1 MPLVSVVIPT
11 HNRPEYLREAI
22 QSALGQS
29 HRNLEVLVLDDAG
42 PAHNG
47 EVAASFRDE
56 RIRYIRHESNQG
68 IFANNLAGFR
78 LARGKYVADLNDD
91 DRWER
96 EFVET
101 LVASLEAA
109 PETVVAFCDHFIMD
123 GDGVID
129 MAATERNSRAWK
141 RDRLSAGLHRQWARI
156 GLLDQSVPMVMAALL
171 RREAIDWDGFPEA
184 VGSAY
189 DYWLTYLAWKSGGAA
204 CYIPERLTLY
214 RAHAGQQTM
223 TGRIA
228 NLKSRIACLEHFLRD
243 PGLASIH
250 GELRPRLDQARCR
263 LGRVLLTSGK
273 GKDARRSFV
282 AGWRGASLPD
292 YCGYALSFAPAAAR
306 RFLLC

>member
-11 HNRPEYLREAI
+11 YNRPQYLREAI

-29 HRNLEVLVLDDAG
+29 HRDLEVLVLDDAG
-42 PAHNG
+42 PTDNG
-47 EVAASFRDE
+47 EVAAGFRDE
-56 RIRYIRHESNQG
+56 RIRYIRHEFNKG

-78 LARGKYVADLNDD
+78 LARGKYIADLNDD
-91 DRWER
+91 DRWESG
-96 EFVET
+96 FVEK
-101 LVASLEAA
+101 LVAKLEAA
-109 PETVVAFCDHFIMD
+109 PEATVAFCDHFIMN

-129 MAATERNSRAWK
+129 EAATERNTRAWK
-141 RDRLSAGLHRQWARI
+141 RDRLSPGLHMQWAQI
-156 GLLDQSVPMVMAALL
+156 GLLDQSIPMVMAAVL
-171 RREAIDWDGFPEA
+171 RREAIDWDFFPEA

-204 CYIPERLTLY
+204 YFLPERLTRY
-214 RAHAGQQTM
+214 RVHAGQQTL

-228 NLKSRIACLEHFLRD
+228 NLKSRIACLEHFLGD
-243 PGLASIH
+243 PRLASIH
-250 GELRPRLDQARCR
+250 DELRLRLNRARCR

-273 GKDARRSFV
+273 GKDARRSFA

-292 YCGYALSFAPAAAR
+292 YCAFGLSFAPAAVR